1 MRISTNMMYQRSLRS
16 LQSTTERLDKAS
28 EQSYT
33 GDKFSSAGE
42 DPVGMSQKLSLNS
55 KIEQYKQYAT
65 NGSLLNNSLSL
76 EETVLTSAN
85 NSMMSA
91 YTLMQQSNNSSITD
105 TDKAT
110 IASQLQELQKQLYDQ
125 MNAKN
130 SNGEYIFGG
139 SQGQTAP
146 FSQDSMGKYI
156 YQGDSTQRQ
165 IQVSPTMQISEN
177 DSALSVFQSV
187 ATQRTASSSSGA
199 NLKVSVADQSQF
211 EGYYRNNYDYGT
223 VANNTFQIT
232 TTAGSPDQYQ
242 IWDSSGTNKL
252 QEGKYSAGTAISY
265 QGLSLTMNSAAG
277 GSTEKFT
284 LDPPQNDNILNT
296 LSDAIAALKD
306 PTTSSSAFSDM
317 IAKTETHLNNAMSK
331 VNSTLGDVGSRL
343 NSLDTVTSAND
354 SLKSVAEVTKAD
366 VSEVDVYEAYSNLVK
381 EQNALSTA
389 QQAYTY
395 VNKSSLFDYL

>member
-1 MRISTNMMYQRSLRS
+1 
-16 LQSTTERLDKAS
+16 
-28 EQSYT
+28 
-33 GDKFSSAGE
+33 
-42 DPVGMSQKLSLNS
+42 
-55 KIEQYKQYAT
+55 
-65 NGSLLNNSLSL
+65 
-76 EETVLTSAN
+76 
-85 NSMMSA
+85 
-91 YTLMQQSNNSSITD
+91 
-105 TDKAT
+105 
-110 IASQLQELQKQLYDQ
+110 
-125 MNAKN
+125 
-130 SNGEYIFGG
+130 
-139 SQGQTAP
+139 
-146 FSQDSMGKYI
+146 
-156 YQGDSTQRQ
+156 
-165 IQVSPTMQISEN
+165 
-177 DSALSVFQSV
+177 
-187 ATQRTASSSSGA
+187 
-199 NLKVSVADQSQF
+199 
-211 EGYYRNNYDYGT
+211 
-223 VANNTFQIT
+223 
-232 TTAGSPDQYQ
+232 
-242 IWDSSGTNKL
+242 
-252 QEGKYSAGTAISY
+252 
-265 QGLSLTMNSAAG
+265 MNSAAG